1 MGVYIFLGLVVL
13 LFSYVASTD
22 SPTSATSTDSS
33 TSQGFNM
40 SMNED
45 SYFIGGVFMESDF
58 IVDGLMT
65 DDDDDDDSNNMFHDD
80 FSL

>member
-58 IVDGLMT
+58 IVDGLIIN
-65 DDDDDDDSNNMFHDD
+65 DDDDDNNMFHDD